1 MPDETFEQ
9 EDLLESE
16 SYDEVVLSSDQ
27 VTQLGDKLDRIE
39 ALLNEEISHYDQE
52 QMATGSGS
60 QSIMLTTGSGVSDPN
75 YSQYIYDLLTDSTVK
90 VQIVEEDDI
99 VSKPLNQYSVGSS
112 LQVIIIILLL
122 IIIADHFIHD
132 YVFKFHR
139 R

>member
-16 SYDEVVLSSDQ
+16 PYDEVVLSSDQ
-27 VTQLGDKLDRIE
+27 VIQLGDKLDRIE

-52 QMATGSGS
+52 QMVTGSGN
-60 QSIMLTTGSGVSDPN
+60 QPIMLDPN
-75 YSQYIYDLLTDSTVK
+75 YTQYIYDLLTDSTVK

-99 VSKPLNQYSVGSS
+99 TNKPLNQYSVGSS